1 MKNPK
6 ITVFTPTYNR
16 SYILDNLY
24 QSLKNQTCYDFE
36 WLIIDDGS
44 TDDTE
49 ILIKKWISEETLFN
63 IKYHK
68 KQNGGK
74 HRAINIGVELA
85 KGKLFFIVDSDD
97 KVLPDSVE
105 KIIDWESKLPRKEK
119 FAGVAGNRAYSND
132 QVIGKT
138 FTGDFIDATSLERER
153 FNIMG
158 DKAEAFYTDILKRYK
173 FPEFEGENFIT
184 ESVVWFKIASD
195 GYKIRWF
202 NEVLYITEYLPDGLT
217 VSSIKHFTKN
227 PEGSLYACKLELKYR
242 ELSLRWKLS
251 RLIRYIKIAAEYNK
265 SVNVIARELD
275 ISVLFVLVAYF
286 ALYIK
291 ERL

>member
-158 DKAEAFYTDILKRYK
+158 DKAEAFYTDIL
-173 FPEFEGENFIT
+173 
-184 ESVVWFKIASD
+184 
-195 GYKIRWF
+195 
-202 NEVLYITEYLPDGLT
+202 
-217 VSSIKHFTKN
+217 
-227 PEGSLYACKLELKYR
+227 
-242 ELSLRWKLS
+242 
-251 RLIRYIKIAAEYNK
+251 
-265 SVNVIARELD
+265 
-275 ISVLFVLVAYF
+275 
-286 ALYIK
+286 
-291 ERL
+291 